1 MPLSKLQYRP
11 GINRENTNY
20 ANEGGFFNC
29 DKIRF
34 RSGFAEK
41 IGGWVNQ
48 STNTFKGVC
57 RSLFNYASL
66 VGENLLG
73 VGTNLKYYIENGGA
87 YYDITPIASTVTLPT
102 NPFATTSGSYLV
114 TVTTTSAHNA
124 TIGTYVTFSGVS
136 GGGAVN
142 GITLNGEFEI
152 ASTPTSTSFTIIGA
166 TTATSTGSGGGL
178 VATAQFQLAAGN
190 SVYTTG
196 VGYGAAPYGLGGYGS
211 GTAVGIPLRIWTQ
224 DNYNEDLLLAPRQ
237 GAIYYWLKDTSSYA
251 RAITLAAA
259 ANGVTKFTTT
269 ASFGS
274 GATSI
279 TVTDATGITTGSVV
293 AGTGIPAGTY
303 VTTAYTGGLTVPI
316 SSTTSAPSSGSYT
329 FSYAGRHSPHTTM
342 QVLTSSVG
350 NFVLALG
357 SNPYNPFDFSEA
369 FDPLLIRWSDADNP
383 YEWVPNATNQAGEIR
398 VSNGSYLVTAVDNR
412 QEVLVWSDT
421 AIFSMQYIGPPYAWG
436 LNLILDNV
444 SIISPKAAVTAGD
457 GLTYW
462 MGTDKFYV
470 YSGRVDTLPC
480 TVRQFIFSDLNKDQ
494 AFQIVSG
501 VNEGF
506 SEVWWFYPS
515 SNSLTNDRYV
525 VYNYLDKVWYYG
537 TLNRTAWLD
546 SPLRPYPLASYSIQT
561 SYLDTA
567 INATQTSISLVNASA
582 YPASG
587 TVTIDSEK
595 ISYTGKTGNTLT
607 GCVRGVE
614 STTAASHLAYSTVS
628 FRIPNQIMFH
638 EFQYDDRSS
647 GQPEPIEAYIESS
660 DFDIGEG
667 HNFGFVWRILP
678 DLTFSG
684 STATNPQ
691 VMLTVKPRQNS
702 GTNYG
707 AANSPTV
714 TRTATYPVEQF
725 TGQVYTRVRG
735 RQMSFRIDSTDLGVF
750 WQLGAMRIDIR
761 PDGRR

>member
-1 MPLSKLQYRP
+1 MALSKLQYRP

-48 STNTFKGVC
+48 STNTFKGVA

-87 YYDITPIASTVTLPT
+87 YYDITPIASTVTLPN
-102 NPFATTSGSYLV
+102 NPFATTNGAYLV

-136 GGGAVN
+136 GSGVVN
-142 GITLNGEFEI
+142 GVTLNGEFEI
-152 ASTPTSTSFTIIGA
+152 VSIPSSTTFTIIGA
-166 TTATSTGSGGGL
+166 ATATSTGSGGGA

-196 VGYGAAPYGLGGYGS
+196 VGYGVAPYGYGGYGS

-224 DNYNEDLLLAPRQ
+224 DNFNEDLLIAPRQ

-251 RAITLAAA
+251 RAITLSDA

-274 GATSI
+274 GVTSI
-279 TVTDATGITTGSVV
+279 TVTDATDITTGSVV
-293 AGTGIPAGTY
+293 SGTGIPAGTY
-303 VTTAYTGGLTVPI
+303 VTTAYAGGLTIPI
-316 SSTTSAPSSGSYT
+316 SSTTSAPSSGVYS
-329 FSYAGRHSPHTTM
+329 FSYAGRHTPHTTM

-350 NFVLALG
+350 NFVFALG
-357 SNPYNPFDFSEA
+357 SNPYNPFDFSEQ
-369 FDPLLIRWSDADNP
+369 FDPLLVRWSDADNP
-383 YEWVPNATNQAGEIR
+383 YEWVPSAINQSGELR

-412 QEVLVWSDT
+412 QEILVWSDT
-421 AIFSMQYIGPPYAWG
+421 ALFSLQYVGPPYAWG
-436 LNLILDNV
+436 LNLILDNI
-444 SIISPKAAVTAGD
+444 SIISPKAAATAGD

-462 MGTDKFYV
+462 MGVDKFYA

-480 TVRQFIFSDLNKDQ
+480 TVRQFIFGDLNKDQ
-494 AFQIVSG
+494 AYQIVSG

-506 SEVWWFYPS
+506 SEIWWFYPS
-515 SNSLTNDRYV
+515 SNSLINDRYV

-546 SPLRPYPLASYSIQT
+546 SPLRSYPLASYSIQT

-567 INATQTSISLVNASA
+567 INASQNTITLVNANT
-582 YPASG
+582 YPDSG

-595 ISYTGKTGNTLT
+595 IAYTGRTGNTFT
-607 GCVRGVE
+607 GCTRGAE
-614 STTAASHLAYSTVS
+614 STTAASHLVNSTVS
-628 FRIPNQIMFH
+628 FRIPNQVMFH
-638 EFQYDDRSS
+638 EYQYDDRAS

-707 AANSPTV
+707 TADSPTV
-714 TRTATYPVEQF
+714 TRTSTYPVEQF

-735 RQMSFRIDSTDLGVF
+735 RQMSFRIDSTELGVF
-750 WQLGAMRIDIR
+750 WQLGAMRVDIR

>member
-1 MPLSKLQYRP
+1 MALSKLQYRP

-87 YYDITPIASTVTLPT
+87 YYDITPIASTVTLPN
-102 NPFATTSGSYLV
+102 NPFATTNGAYLV

-136 GGGAVN
+136 GSGVVN
-142 GITLNGEFEI
+142 GVTLNGEFEI
-152 ASTPTSTSFTIIGA
+152 VSIPSSTTFTIIGA
-166 TTATSTGSGGGL
+166 ATATSTGSGGGA

-196 VGYGAAPYGLGGYGS
+196 VGYGVAPYGYGGYGS

-224 DNYNEDLLLAPRQ
+224 DNFNEDLLIAPRQ

-251 RAITLAAA
+251 RAITLSDA

-274 GATSI
+274 GVTSI
-279 TVTDATGITTGSVV
+279 TVTDATGITTGSVIS
-293 AGTGIPAGTY
+293 GTGIPAGTY
-303 VTTAYTGGLTVPI
+303 VTTAYAGGLTIPI

-329 FSYAGRHSPHTTM
+329 FSYAGRHTPHTTM

-350 NFVLALG
+350 NFVFALG
-357 SNPYNPFDFSEA
+357 SNPYNPFDFGEA
-369 FDPLLIRWSDADNP
+369 FDPLLVRWSDADNP
-383 YEWVPNATNQAGEIR
+383 YEWVPSAINQSGEIR

-412 QEVLVWSDT
+412 QEILVWSDT
-421 AIFSMQYIGPPYAWG
+421 ALFSMQYIGPPYAWG
-436 LNLILDNV
+436 LNLILDNI

-462 MGTDKFYV
+462 MGVDKFYA

-480 TVRQFIFSDLNKDQ
+480 TVRQFIFNDLNKDQ
-494 AFQIVSG
+494 AYQIVSG

-506 SEVWWFYPS
+506 SEIWWFYPS
-515 SNSLTNDRYV
+515 SNSLINDRYV

-546 SPLRPYPLASYSIQT
+546 SPLRSYPLASYSIQT

-567 INATQTSISLVNASA
+567 INASQNTITLVNANT
-582 YPASG
+582 YPDSG

-595 ISYTGKTGNTLT
+595 IAYTGKTGNTLT
-607 GCVRGVE
+607 GCTRGAE
-614 STTAASHLAYSTVS
+614 STTAASHLVNSTVS
-628 FRIPNQIMFH
+628 FRIPNQVMFH
-638 EFQYDDRSS
+638 EYQYDDRAS

-707 AANSPTV
+707 AADSPTV
-714 TRTATYPVEQF
+714 TRTSTYPVEQF

-735 RQMSFRIDSTDLGVF
+735 RQMSFRIDSTELGVF

>member
-87 YYDITPIASTVTLPT
+87 YYDITPIVSTVTLPN
-102 NPFATTSGSYLV
+102 NPFATTNGAYLV

-136 GGGAVN
+136 GSGVVN
-142 GITLNGEFEI
+142 GVTLNGEFEI
-152 ASTPTSTSFTIIGA
+152 VSIPSSTTFTIIGA
-166 TTATSTGSGGGL
+166 ATATSTGSGGGA

-196 VGYGAAPYGLGGYGS
+196 VGYGVAPYGYGGYGS

-224 DNYNEDLLLAPRQ
+224 DNFNEDLLIAPRQ

-251 RAITLAAA
+251 RAITLSDA

-274 GATSI
+274 GVTSI
-279 TVTDATGITTGSVV
+279 TVTDATGITTGSVIS
-293 AGTGIPAGTY
+293 GTGIPAGTY
-303 VTTAYTGGLTVPI
+303 VTTAYAGGLTIPI

-329 FSYAGRHSPHTTM
+329 FSYAGRHTPHTTM

-350 NFVLALG
+350 NFVFALG
-357 SNPYNPFDFSEA
+357 SNPYNPFDFSEQ
-369 FDPLLIRWSDADNP
+369 FDPLLVRWSDADNP
-383 YEWVPNATNQAGEIR
+383 YEWVPSAINQSGELR

-412 QEVLVWSDT
+412 QEILVWSDT
-421 AIFSMQYIGPPYAWG
+421 ALFSLQYVGPPYAWG
-436 LNLILDNV
+436 LNLILDNISV
-444 SIISPKAAVTAGD
+444 VSPKAAVTAGD

-462 MGTDKFYV
+462 MGVDKFYV

-480 TVRQFIFSDLNKDQ
+480 TVRQFIFNDLNKDQ
-494 AFQIVSG
+494 AYQIVSG

-506 SEVWWFYPS
+506 SEIWWFYPS
-515 SNSLTNDRYV
+515 SNSLVNDRYV

-546 SPLRPYPLASYSIQT
+546 SPLRPYPLASYSLQT

-567 INATQTSISLVNASA
+567 INASQNTITLVNANT
-582 YPASG
+582 YPDSG

-595 ISYTGKTGNTLT
+595 ITYTGKTGNTLT
-607 GCVRGVE
+607 GCTRGAE
-614 STTAASHLAYSTVS
+614 STTAASHLVNSTVS
-628 FRIPNQIMFH
+628 FRIPNQVMFH
-638 EFQYDDRSS
+638 EYQYDDRAS

-707 AANSPTV
+707 TADSPTV
-714 TRTATYPVEQF
+714 TRTSTYPVEQF

-735 RQMSFRIDSTDLGVF
+735 RQMSFRIDSTELGVF
-750 WQLGAMRIDIR
+750 WQLGAMRVDIR

>member
-1 MPLSKLQYRP
+1 MALSKLQYRP

-20 ANEGGFFNC
+20 ANEGGFFSC

-87 YYDITPIASTVTLPT
+87 YYDITPIASTVTLPN
-102 NPFATTSGSYLV
+102 NPFATTNGAYLV

-136 GGGAVN
+136 GSGVVN
-142 GITLNGEFEI
+142 GVTLNGEFEI
-152 ASTPTSTSFTIIGA
+152 VSIPSSTTFTIIGA
-166 TTATSTGSGGGL
+166 ATATSTGSGGGAA
-178 VATAQFQLAAGN
+178 ATAQFQLAAGN

-196 VGYGAAPYGLGGYGS
+196 VGYGVAPYGYGGYGS

-224 DNYNEDLLLAPRQ
+224 DNFNEDLLIAPRQ

-251 RAITLAAA
+251 RAITLSDA

-274 GATSI
+274 GVTSI
-279 TVTDATGITTGSVV
+279 TVTDATGITTGSVIS
-293 AGTGIPAGTY
+293 GTGIPAGTY
-303 VTTAYTGGLTVPI
+303 VTTAYAGGLTIPI

-329 FSYAGRHSPHTTM
+329 FSYAGRHTPHTTM

-350 NFVLALG
+350 NFVFALG
-357 SNPYNPFDFSEA
+357 SNPYNPFDFSEQ
-369 FDPLLIRWSDADNP
+369 FDPLLVRWSDADNP
-383 YEWVPNATNQAGEIR
+383 YEWVPSAINQSGEIR

-412 QEVLVWSDT
+412 QEILVWSDT
-421 AIFSMQYIGPPYAWG
+421 ALFSMQYIGPPYAWG
-436 LNLILDNV
+436 LNLILDNI

-462 MGTDKFYV
+462 MGVDKFYA

-480 TVRQFIFSDLNKDQ
+480 TVRQFIFGDLNKDQ
-494 AFQIVSG
+494 AYQIVSG

-506 SEVWWFYPS
+506 SEIWWFYPS
-515 SNSLTNDRYV
+515 SNSLINDRYV

-546 SPLRPYPLASYSIQT
+546 SPLRSYPLASYSIQT

-567 INATQTSISLVNASA
+567 INASQNTITLVNANT
-582 YPASG
+582 YPDSG

-595 ISYTGKTGNTLT
+595 IAYTGKTGNTLT
-607 GCVRGVE
+607 GCTRGAE
-614 STTAASHLAYSTVS
+614 STTAASHLAYSTAS
-628 FRIPNQIMFH
+628 FRIPNQVMLH
-638 EFQYDDRSS
+638 EYQYDDRAS

-707 AANSPTV
+707 TADSPTV
-714 TRTATYPVEQF
+714 TRTSTYPVEQF

-735 RQMSFRIDSTDLGVF
+735 RQMSFRIDSTELGVF

>member
-11 GINRENTNY
+11 GVVRENTNY
-20 ANEGGFFNC
+20 ANEGGFFDG

-41 IGGWVNQ
+41 IGGWINQ
-48 STNTFKGVC
+48 STYSFKGVC

-73 VGTNLKYYIENGGA
+73 VGTNQKYYIENGGA
-87 YYDITPIASTVTLPT
+87 YYDVTPIASTVTLPN
-102 NPFATTSGSYLV
+102 NPFATTSGEYLV

-124 TIGTYVTFSGVS
+124 TVGTYVTFSGVS
-136 GGGAVN
+136 GGGVVN
-142 GITLNGEFEI
+142 GVTLDGEFEMV
-152 ASTPTSTSFTIIGA
+152 ATPSSTSYIIVGA
-166 TTATSTGSGGGL
+166 TTAASTGSGGGAA
-178 VATAQFQLAAGN
+178 ATAQFQLAAGN

-224 DNYNEDLLLAPRQ
+224 DNFNEDLLIAPRQ

-251 RAITLAAA
+251 RAITLSEA
-259 ANGVTKFTTT
+259 ANGVVKFTTT
-269 ASFGS
+269 ASFIS

-279 TVTDATGITTGSVV
+279 TVTDATSITTGSVV
-293 AGTGIPAGTY
+293 AGTGIPAGTF
-303 VTTAYTGGLTVPI
+303 VTTAYGGGLTVPL
-316 SSTTSAPSSGSYT
+316 SAATTAGSSGDYT
-329 FSYAGRHSPHTTM
+329 FSYAGRHCPHTTM

-350 NFVLALG
+350 NFVFALG
-357 SNPYNPFDFSEA
+357 SNPYNPFDFGEA
-369 FDPLLIRWSDADNP
+369 FDPLLIRWSDTDNP
-383 YEWVPNATNQAGEIR
+383 YEWIPNAINQSGEQR
-398 VSNGSYLVTAVDNR
+398 VSNGSYLVAAVDNR
-412 QEVLVWSDT
+412 QEILVWSDI
-421 AIFSMQYIGPPYAWG
+421 ALFSLQYIGPPYAWG
-436 LNLILDNV
+436 LNLILDNI
-444 SIISPKAAVTAGD
+444 SIISPKAATTAGD
-457 GLTYW
+457 GITYW
-462 MGTDKFYV
+462 MGVDKFYA
-470 YSGRVDTLPC
+470 YSGRVDTLPS
-480 TVRQFIFSDLNKDQ
+480 TVRQYVFTDLNKDQ
-494 AFQIVSG
+494 TFQIVSG

-506 SEVWWFYPS
+506 NEVWWFYPS
-515 SNSLTNDRYV
+515 SNSLINDRYV
-525 VYNYLDKVWYYG
+525 VYNYLERIWYYG
-537 TLNRTAWLD
+537 TLNRTAWID
-546 SPLRPYPLASYSIQT
+546 SALRPYPLASFSIQT
-561 SYLDTA
+561 SYIDTA
-567 INATQTSISLVNASA
+567 INSSQTTISVLNGNT
-582 YPASG
+582 YPPTG

-595 ISYTGKTGNTLT
+595 ISYTSKSGNTLT
-607 GCVRGVE
+607 GCVRGAE

-628 FRIPNQIMFH
+628 LKVPNQVMFH
-638 EFQYDDRSS
+638 EYQYDDLSA
-647 GQPEPIEAYIESS
+647 GTAEPIEAYIESS

-684 STATNPQ
+684 STANNPQ

-702 GTNYG
+702 GTNYD
-707 AANSPTV
+707 AADMPTV

-735 RQMSFRIDSTDLGVF
+735 RQMSFRIDSTELGVF

>member
-11 GINRENTNY
+11 GVYRESTNY
-20 ANEGGFFNC
+20 ANEGGFFDGN
-29 DKIRF
+29 KIRF
-34 RSGFAEK
+34 RSGNAEK
-41 IGGWVNQ
+41 IGGWINQ

-57 RSLFNYASL
+57 RALFNYASL

-87 YYDITPIASTVTLPT
+87 YYDITPIASTVTLPN

-114 TVTTTSAHNA
+114 TVTTTSAHNS
-124 TIGTYVTFSGVS
+124 TIGTYVTLSGVS
-136 GGGAVN
+136 GGGVVN
-142 GITLNGEFEI
+142 GVTLNGEFEI
-152 ASTPTSTSFTIIGA
+152 VSIPSSTSFTIVGA
-166 TTATSTGSGGGL
+166 ATASSTGSGGG
-178 VATAQFQLAAGN
+178 AACTAQFQLAAGN

-196 VGYGAAPYGLGGYGS
+196 VGYGVAPYGYGGYGS

-224 DNYNEDLLLAPRQ
+224 DNFNEDLLIAPRQ

-251 RAITLAAA
+251 RAVTLGDAT
-259 ANGVTKFTTT
+259 NGVVKFTTT

-274 GATSI
+274 GVTSI
-279 TVTDATGITTGSVV
+279 TVADATGITTGSVV
-293 AGTGIPAGTY
+293 SGTGIPAGTY

-329 FSYAGRHSPHTTM
+329 FSYAGRHVPHTTM

-350 NFVLALG
+350 NFVFALG
-357 SNPYNPFDFSEA
+357 SNPYNPFDFAEA

-412 QEVLVWSDT
+412 QEILVWSDT
-421 AIFSMQYIGPPYAWG
+421 ALFSLQYIGPPYAWG
-436 LNLILDNV
+436 LNLILDNI

-462 MGTDKFYV
+462 MGTDKFYI
-470 YSGRVDTLPC
+470 YSGRVDTLPS

-515 SNSLTNDRYV
+515 SDSLINDRYV
-525 VYNYLDKVWYYG
+525 IYNYVDKVWYYG

-546 SPLRPYPLASYSIQT
+546 SPLRSYPLASFSLQT
-561 SYLDTA
+561 TYLDTA
-567 INATQTSISLVNASA
+567 INSSQTTITVINANA
-582 YPASG
+582 YPTSG

-614 STTAASHLAYSTVS
+614 STTAASHIAYSTVT
-628 FRIPNQIMFH
+628 FKIPNQVMFH
-638 EFQYDDRSS
+638 EYQYDDRSS
-647 GQPEPIEAYIESS
+647 GSPEPIEAYIESS

-678 DLTFSG
+678 DLTFDG

-707 AANSPTV
+707 AANMPTV

>member
-1 MPLSKLQYRP
+1 MALSKLQYRP

-20 ANEGGFFNC
+20 ANEGGFFSC

-48 STNTFKGVC
+48 STNTFKGVA

-73 VGTNLKYYIENGGA
+73 VGTNVKYYIENGGA
-87 YYDITPIASTVTLPT
+87 YYDITPIASTVTLPN
-102 NPFATTSGSYLV
+102 NPFATTNGAYLV

-136 GGGAVN
+136 GSGVVN
-142 GITLNGEFEI
+142 GVTLNGEFEI
-152 ASTPTSTSFTIIGA
+152 VSIPSSTTFTIIGA
-166 TTATSTGSGGGL
+166 ATATSTGSGGGA

-196 VGYGAAPYGLGGYGS
+196 VGYGVAPYGYGGYGS

-224 DNYNEDLLLAPRQ
+224 DNFNEDLLIAPRQ

-251 RAITLAAA
+251 RAITLSDA

-274 GATSI
+274 GVTSI
-279 TVTDATGITTGSVV
+279 TVTDATGITTGSVIS
-293 AGTGIPAGTY
+293 GTGIPAGTY
-303 VTTAYTGGLTVPI
+303 VTTAYAGGLTIPI

-329 FSYAGRHSPHTTM
+329 FSYAGRHTPHTTM

-350 NFVLALG
+350 NFVFALG
-357 SNPYNPFDFSEA
+357 SNPYNPFDFSEQ
-369 FDPLLIRWSDADNP
+369 FDPLLVRWSDADNP
-383 YEWVPNATNQAGEIR
+383 YEWVPSAINQSGEIR
-398 VSNGSYLVTAVDNR
+398 ISNGSYLVTAVDNR
-412 QEVLVWSDT
+412 QEILVWSDT
-421 AIFSMQYIGPPYAWG
+421 AIFSLQYIGPPYAWG
-436 LNLILDNV
+436 LNLILDNI

-462 MGTDKFYV
+462 MGVDKFYA

-480 TVRQFIFSDLNKDQ
+480 TVRQFIFNDLNKDQ
-494 AFQIVSG
+494 AYQIVSG

-506 SEVWWFYPS
+506 SEIWWFYPS
-515 SNSLTNDRYV
+515 SNSLINDRYV

-567 INATQTSISLVNASA
+567 INASQNTITLVNANT
-582 YPASG
+582 YPESG

-595 ISYTGKTGNTLT
+595 ITYTGKTGNTLT
-607 GCVRGVE
+607 GCTRGAE
-614 STTAASHLAYSTVS
+614 STTAASHLVNSTVS
-628 FRIPNQIMFH
+628 FRIPNQVMFH
-638 EFQYDDRSS
+638 EYQYDDRAS

-707 AANSPTV
+707 AADSPTV
-714 TRTATYPVEQF
+714 TRTSTYPVEQF

-735 RQMSFRIDSTDLGVF
+735 RQMSFRIDSTELGVF
-750 WQLGAMRIDIR
+750 WQLGAMRVDIR